1 MHRVYHTHHLSIIW
15 ADNSSS
21 YFKMLCWIPLLLPP
35 LQFSS
40 VFPFL
45 LFIFHLQWENKIK
58 RMTNPSNTY
67 RIQHHLHAEC
77 SALSVVKQ
85 IKSRNKLEKCKKKVY
100 GMKKIRKCLPKKPE
114 TRIYT
119 WPTNMAVVDFLQSAL
134 FWSFVENVATD
145 SGTRSCPLS
154 FSQGVDLLPQSSVR
168 NWVLGSTEPV
178 DRLQWVN
185 QQLVLL
191 LIKAS

>member
-1 MHRVYHTHHLSIIW
+1 
-15 ADNSSS
+15 
-21 YFKMLCWIPLLLPP
+21 
-35 LQFSS
+35 
-40 VFPFL
+40 
-45 LFIFHLQWENKIK
+45 
-58 RMTNPSNTY
+58 MTNPSNTY

-85 IKSRNKLEKCKKKVY
+85 IKSRNKLEKCKKKVC

-154 FSQGVDLLPQSSVR
+154 FSQRVDLLPQSSVR
-168 NWVLGSTEPV
+168 NWVLGSTEPASWTTAACLPV
-178 DRLQWVN
+178 WTRRHGTPGTPNQAKSPHRRHLATHSWHSRLISDVWSRTPGLQD
-185 QQLVLL
+185 LL
-191 LIKAS
+191 RAPPPGSIIIYC